1 MSGYNLGMTTATI
14 QFKPE
19 ELIGK
24 INELE
29 KVLLP
34 KASTDSLHK
43 AVFEATKE
51 LSSEAQTRFTNPVPF
66 TLKSFLYRRPVPI
79 GKEGIEASVF
89 IRDDA
94 PKGNPPAK
102 YLQGVMG
109 GNGGMV
115 YPTRF
120 QRVLR
125 RLPDRSSS
133 PNEDILG
140 NQGHILSTGEV
151 MIPTRSG
158 KVRRN
163 QWGNMRAGQYSQ
175 ILTDLV
181 GGMSSAGLL
190 DFDQMG
196 MRHEKGR
203 LKRKSQNER
212 RKSRGLKPLK
222 RDTYFYMNQNMASD
236 RNLNSKTAGIFLK
249 SRTGSLHRI
258 MTQTPMSTVPFKF
271 NFLEI
276 AEKSVRD
283 VFIRELN
290 QRLKR

>member
-1 MSGYNLGMTTATI
+1 MPSYNLGMAKSVE
-14 QFKPE
+14 FNPE
-19 ELIGK
+19 VLIGK
-24 INELE
+24 INQFEE
-29 KVLLP
+29 VLLH
-34 KASTDSLHK
+34 KAATDSLHK
-43 AVFEATKE
+43 AVFEATRE
-51 LSSEAQTRFTNPVPF
+51 LSSVAKSRFTNPVPF
-66 TLKSFLYRRPVPI
+66 TLKSFLYRRPAPV
-79 GKEGIEASVF
+79 GNNAIEASVY
-89 IRDDA
+89 IRDEA

-120 QRVLR
+120 QRMLR
-125 RLPDRSSS
+125 RLPDMS
-133 PNEDILG
+133 PEPNQDVLG

-151 MIPTRSG
+151 MVPTMSQ

-163 QWGNMRAGQYSQ
+163 VYGNMTPGQYSQ
-175 ILTDLV
+175 ILTDLA

-190 DFDQMG
+190 DFDQLG

-222 RDTYFYMNQNMASD
+222 RDTYFYMNENMASY

-276 AEKSVRD
+276 AEKSARD

>member
-1 MSGYNLGMTTATI
+1 MPSYNFSMTTAKI
-14 QFKPE
+14 IFNPE

-24 INELE
+24 FNELE
-29 KVLLP
+29 KVLIP
-34 KASTDSLHK
+34 KAAKDSLHK
-43 AVFEATKE
+43 AVFEATRE
-51 LSSEAQTRFTNPVPF
+51 LSSDAEVRFTNPVPF
-66 TLKSFLYRRPVPI
+66 TLKSFLYNRPALI
-79 GKEGIEASVF
+79 GDDAIEASVF

-109 GNGGMV
+109 GNAGMV

-125 RLPDRSSS
+125 RLPDRSSN
-133 PNEDILG
+133 PNQDALG

-151 MIPTRSG
+151 MVPTKSM

-163 QWGNMRAGQYSQ
+163 KWGNMTAGQYTQ
-175 ILTDLV
+175 ILTDLA
-181 GGMSSAGLL
+181 GGASSAGLL
-190 DFDQMG
+190 NFDQIA

-212 RKSRGLKPLK
+212 RKSRGLKALK
-222 RDTYFYMNQNMASD
+222 RDTYFYMNENTASE
-236 RNLNSKTAGIFLK
+236 RKLSSRKGGIFLK
-249 SRTGSLHRI
+249 SRSGSLHRI

-271 NFLEI
+271 DFQAI
-276 AEKSVRD
+276 AEDTVHD
-283 VFIRELN
+283 VFERELIK
-290 QRLKR
+290 RLKR

>member
-1 MSGYNLGMTTATI
+1 MSAYNLAMTTATI
-14 QFKPE
+14 EFNPQ

-34 KASTDSLHK
+34 KAATDSLHK
-43 AVFEATKE
+43 AVFQATRE
-51 LSSEAQTRFTNPVPF
+51 LSSEAEARFTNPVPF
-66 TLKSFLYRRPVPI
+66 TLKSFRYWKPKPV
-79 GKEGIEASVF
+79 GKEEIEASVY
-89 IRDDA
+89 IRDEA
-94 PKGNPPAK
+94 FKGNPPAK

-120 QRVLR
+120 QRILR
-125 RLPDRSSS
+125 RLPDTSSD
-133 PNEDILG
+133 PNQDALG

-151 MIPTRSG
+151 MVPTMSP

-163 QWGNMRAGQYSQ
+163 KYGNMSPGQYTQ
-175 ILTDLV
+175 ILTDLA

-222 RDTYFYMNQNMASD
+222 RDTYFYMNENMARN
-236 RNLNSKTAGIFLK
+236 RNLSSKTAGIFLK

-258 MTQTPMSTVPFKF
+258 MTQTAMSTVPFKF

-276 AEKSVRD
+276 ADKSIRD
-283 VFIRELN
+283 VFLRELN